1 MNPNEESVGEKVFEV
16 VWYSVLLFLATFFI
30 NRFGN
35 SNWAP
40 LYPFSSIA
48 ICIFIAH
55 IGLSISQVKEWKL
68 WLRIGLPA
76 FGLLLIWHRGDF
88 TLGIVNSFQESFHF
102 LEFIIFCSLV
112 FISLIFTLQDS
123 VKVPSGKPAKQ
134 FTKSV
139 SGSKSFNDIIGQDH
153 VIDPLKEIAR
163 LAAAKVKVGKENA
176 PYAVLM
182 FLGPTGVGK
191 TEAARALAQAVYG
204 SQDALIRFDMGQFS
218 DAHQASRFY
227 GPPPGYVGFEQG
239 GQLTRAVLKRP
250 RSVVLL
256 DEVEKADNKI
266 WDAFLPVFDEGY
278 IVDGSSNQKVDMSET
293 IIVLTSNLLSNQIE
307 LLGKNGL
314 EIKEAL
320 QKTGTFRPELIG
332 RINEILIFKSLDTDT
347 IREILQRRVDN
358 ALWGLSEQGIPITI
372 NPSQIDEM
380 VLEIQAA
387 KFGVRQIDDVLRTY
401 LRKLISNPSGS
412 DIEGYKNLLST
423 LD

>member
-1 MNPNEESVGEKVFEV
+1 
-16 VWYSVLLFLATFFI
+16 
-30 NRFGN
+30 
-35 SNWAP
+35 
-40 LYPFSSIA
+40 
-48 ICIFIAH
+48 
-55 IGLSISQVKEWKL
+55 
-68 WLRIGLPA
+68 
-76 FGLLLIWHRGDF
+76 
-88 TLGIVNSFQESFHF
+88 
-102 LEFIIFCSLV
+102 
-112 FISLIFTLQDS
+112 
-123 VKVPSGKPAKQ
+123 
-134 FTKSV
+134 
-139 SGSKSFNDIIGQDH
+139 
-153 VIDPLKEIAR
+153 
-163 LAAAKVKVGKENA
+163 
-176 PYAVLM
+176 
-182 FLGPTGVGK
+182 
-191 TEAARALAQAVYG
+191 
-204 SQDALIRFDMGQFS
+204 MGQFS